1 MNIKIPLIAL
11 TTSVM
16 LALGLQAE
24 PTQAEIAATKAEKLY
39 KKLDTDHSGS
49 LSHAELEAHKSGTQ
63 LIKRFEKFD
72 ANEDGEIST
81 EEYIALASKAKKK
94 KSEDNEE

>member
-1 MNIKIPLIAL
+1 M
-11 TTSVM
+11 
-16 LALGLQAE
+16 
-24 PTQAEIAATKAEKLY
+24 
-39 KKLDTDHSGS
+39 
-49 LSHAELEAHKSGTQ
+49 Q

-72 ANEDGEIST
+72 ANDDGEIST